1 MAWNKKNNNTKI
13 KWSLKFI
20 GAKKNKKLQSKDEF
34 LLVLMRL
41 RLRLHLA
48 DRFCISRTHCSSIF
62 KTWIQLLSK
71 AVGKLV
77 AWLPKQSVIETMPK
91 IFKTPGHGKL
101 WCITDCSEV
110 FIERPKKLDA
120 QAATW
125 SDYKSH
131 NTIKLL
137 IDISPKD

>member
-1 MAWNKKNNNTKI
+1 M
-13 KWSLKFI
+13 
-20 GAKKNKKLQSKDEF
+20 
-34 LLVLMRL
+34 
-41 RLRLHLA
+41 
-48 DRFCISRTHCSSIF
+48 
-62 KTWIQLLSK
+62 
-71 AVGKLV
+71 
-77 AWLPKQSVIETMPK
+77 ETIPK

-120 QAATW
+120 QAAIW

-137 IDISPKD
+137 TGISPKGRFVCCDSKFFECLDSYDQVMVDRGF